1 MDIKE
6 INELF
11 EKAAQVRDNAYA
23 PYSKFKVGAA
33 LKTNKGNIFLGC
45 NVENAAYD
53 STLCAERNAITT
65 AIAVEGTQMKIQVIA
80 IVVGECK
87 LASPCGACRQVIAE
101 FSNYN
106 KDEETLVAF
115 NTNTGMEV
123 KKISEIL
130 PYRFEF

>member
-1 MDIKE
+1 MDLTE
-6 INELF
+6 INELY
-11 EKAAQVRDNAYA
+11 EKAVRVRDNAYA
-23 PYSKFKVGAA
+23 PYSEFKVGAA
-33 LKTNKGNIFLGC
+33 LKTKKGNVFIGC

-65 AIAVEGTQMKIQVIA
+65 AVAEEGNQMKIQVIA
-80 IVVGECK
+80 IAVGECK
-87 LASPCGACRQVIAE
+87 LASPCGACRQVISE

-106 KDEETLVAF
+106 TEGETLVAF
-115 NTNTGMEV
+115 KTNAGMEV

>member
-1 MDIKE
+1 MDIEE

-11 EKAAQVRDNAYA
+11 EKATQVRENAYA

-33 LKTNKGNIFLGC
+33 LKTKKGNIFLGC

-53 STLCAERNAITT
+53 STISAERNAITT
-65 AIAVEGTQMKIQVIA
+65 AIAEEGTLMKIQVIA

-101 FSNYN
+101 FSDYDTN
-106 KDEETLVAF
+106 DETLVAF
-115 NTNTGMEV
+115 NTNVGIEI

>member
-1 MDIKE
+1 MDLTE
-6 INELF
+6 INDLY
-11 EKAAQVRDNAYA
+11 KQAVQVREKAYA

-33 LKTNKGNIFLGC
+33 LKTKKGNVFVGC

-65 AIAVEGTQMKIQVIA
+65 AVAHEGSEMKIKVIA
-80 IVVGECK
+80 ISVGECK

-101 FSNYN
+101 FSDYN
-106 KDEETLVAF
+106 CDEETIVVF
-115 NTNTGMEV
+115 NSKSGMEV
-123 KKISEIL
+123 KKISEVL

>member
-1 MDIKE
+1 MDLTE

-11 EKAAQVRDNAYA
+11 EQAVQVRENAYA
-23 PYSKFKVGAA
+23 PYSEFKVGAA
-33 LKTNKGNIFLGC
+33 LKTTKGNVYLGC

-65 AIAVEGTQMKIQVIA
+65 AVAEEGTQMKIKVIA
-80 IVVGECK
+80 IAVGECK
-87 LASPCGACRQVIAE
+87 LASPCGACRQVISE
-101 FSNYN
+101 FSNY
-106 KDEETLVAF
+106 KTEEETLVAF
-115 NTNTGMEV
+115 KTNAGMEV

>member
-1 MDIKE
+1 MDLTE

-11 EKAAQVRDNAYA
+11 EQAAQVRENAYA
-23 PYSKFKVGAA
+23 PYSDFKVGAA
-33 LKTNKGNIFLGC
+33 LKTKKGNVFLGC

-65 AIAVEGTQMKIQVIA
+65 AVAEEGTQMKIKVIA
-80 IVVGECK
+80 IAVGECK
-87 LASPCGACRQVIAE
+87 LPSPCGACRQVISE
-101 FSNYN
+101 FSDY
-106 KDEETLVAF
+106 DTDGETLVAF

-123 KKISEIL
+123 KRISEIL

>member
-1 MDIKE
+1 MDIEE

-11 EKAAQVRDNAYA
+11 EKAAQVRENAYA

-33 LKTNKGNIFLGC
+33 LKTKKGNIFLGC

-65 AIAVEGTQMKIQVIA
+65 AIAEEGTQMKIQFIA